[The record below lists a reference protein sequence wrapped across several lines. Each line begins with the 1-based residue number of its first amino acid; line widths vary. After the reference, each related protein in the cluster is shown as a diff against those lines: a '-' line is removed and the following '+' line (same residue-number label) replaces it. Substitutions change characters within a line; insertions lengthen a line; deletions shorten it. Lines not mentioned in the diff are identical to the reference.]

1 MDGKLSPE
9 KLFLSR
15 VYGRMLTASE
25 DQVWKF
31 YLAKGEMNTGI
42 LKWGLKCDKV
52 RRDTVEG

>member
-42 LKWGLKCDKV
+42 LK
-52 RRDTVEG
+52 